1 MSLEQLKAFLGK
13 IKGDSSLQEKLKAAT
28 DVDAALAIANE
39 AGFSI
44 SVEDLKKAQSEISD
58 EELEAAAGGWGNLI
72 CLAFF
77 GGSKTFLEQ

>member
-58 EELEAAAGGWGNLI
+58 EELEAAAGG
-72 CLAFF
+72 
-77 GGSKTFLEQ
+77 